1 MATVTS
7 LAQHRAQPAQDHLDA
22 DHDRRSS
29 SLSDLGDHIE
39 NEALENSSREKS
51 EDVEADDTEAETERL
66 EDSPYKERKHQNVL
80 LATANSINPAHTSP
94 SAIPIPS
101 MFLRAQLD
109 RFVIK
114 TLHR

>member
-1 MATVTS
+1 MATITS
-7 LAQHRAQPAQDHLDA
+7 LAQPRAQPAQDHLDT

-39 NEALENSSREKS
+39 NEAMETSSREKS

-101 MFLRAQLD
+101 KLIRAQLD
-109 RFVIK
+109 RF
-114 TLHR
+114 TY

>member
-7 LAQHRAQPAQDHLDA
+7 LAQHRAQPAQDPLDA

-39 NEALENSSREKS
+39 NEAMDASGREKS

-94 SAIPIPS
+94 SMLPIPS
-101 MFLRAQLD
+101 MFVLAQLQ
-109 RFVIK
+109 RSVIK
-114 TLHR
+114 TPHR